1 MFLWKPWFQDPVM
14 NRKFKR
20 TVYVW
25 NINLCN
31 IINVFTVTFD
41 LSFKSINL
49 CPKIVLN
56 SNARKKFCIIRPLI
70 LTFVV
75 CHIKNNSVFSDYQTK
90 LFSRRFCGGLVLDVK
105 RKLPFYASDFYDALN
120 IQSLSAILFIYLGT
134 VTNAITFGGLL
145 GDATDNMQ
153 VRRVTS
159 FTVCAK
165 LESDGLAQLGLFGSS
180 WISGLPD
187 VVFTALGI

>member
-75 CHIKNNSVFSDYQTK
+75 CHIKNNSVFSDYLTK
-90 LFSRRFCGGLVLDVK
+90 LFSLVGFAAVSFWTSRGSSRFTPATFTTLSTYSLC
-105 RKLPFYASDFYDALN
+105 LPSC
-120 IQSLSAILFIYLGT
+120 
-134 VTNAITFGGLL
+134 
-145 GDATDNMQ
+145 
-153 VRRVTS
+153 S
-159 FTVCAK
+159 FTWEPSRTPSPSEACWETPQTTCRFDASR
-165 LESDGLAQLGLFGSS
+165 LLLFV
-180 WISGLPD
+180 LN
-187 VVFTALGI
+187 